1 MHRRDRVLWALAVI
15 LSLALLTAPALWNG
29 FPLLQWDTGGYL
41 ARWYEGFLVVS
52 RAAPY
57 GLMLTASAPFAFWP
71 VMALQAGLTIW
82 VLALVLRTHGFT
94 NRPLLLLGIIAALSL
109 LTTLPWLTSILLTDI
124 YCGLAV
130 LGLYL
135 LLLRGDGL
143 SRAEQAGLILTIA
156 LGASMHSATFAVIT
170 ALMAPAVLVCRLAP
184 RRLPKTRLWQG
195 ALALAL
201 GAALVFAGNYV
212 VAKRLAWT
220 PGGIPLSFG
229 RMLQSGIV
237 KKYLDAHCPDPHL
250 KLCAYKDELPQDA
263 DVWFWANPIFDK
275 LGRFAGMNDEMERIA
290 LGCLAEYPGL
300 QIKSAFDDTL
310 RQLLAVHTGEGVLNV
325 LWHTYGIIERFTPAL
340 APAMHT
346 ARQQRGEIS
355 FTAINAVH
363 YPLALLAMALLPFIV
378 LLAYLERLP
387 LGLGELAAGCALA
400 LLANA
405 FVCGVL
411 ANPHDRY
418 GARVVWLASLVVALA
433 GVCLVERVFART
445 RRRAPAPEPLF
456 Y

>member
-1 MHRRDRVLWALAVI
+1 MHSRDRALWVLAVI
-15 LSLALLTAPALWNG
+15 LSLALLMAPALWNG

-57 GLMLTASAPFAFWP
+57 GLMLTAAAPLAFWP
-71 VMALQAGLTIW
+71 VVALQAGLTIW

-94 NRPLLLLGIIAALSL
+94 NRPLLLLGVIAALSL

-135 LLLRGDGL
+135 LLLRGDSLTRGE
-143 SRAEQAGLILTIA
+143 RAGLILTIA
-156 LGASMHSATFAVIT
+156 LGTSMHSATFAVIA
-170 ALMAPAVLVCRLAP
+170 ALIVPAAIFWRLAP
-184 RRLPKTRLWQG
+184 KRLPSRRLWQS

-237 KKYLDAHCPDPHL
+237 KKYLDAHCPDPRL

-263 DVWFWANPIFDK
+263 DAWFWASPIFDK
-275 LGRFAGMNDEMERIA
+275 LGRFAGMDDEMERIA
-290 LGCLAEYPGL
+290 LGCLAEYPWL
-300 QIKSAFDDTL
+300 QVKSAFDDTL

-325 LWHTYGIIERFTPAL
+325 LWHTYGIIERFTPDL
-340 APAMHT
+340 APAMHA

-355 FTAINAVH
+355 FATINTVH
-363 YPLALLAMALLPFIV
+363 YPLALVAMALLPLIA
-378 LLAYLERLP
+378 LLAYLEWLP
-387 LGLGELAAGCALA
+387 LGLGELAASCALA

-418 GARVVWLASLVVALA
+418 GARMVWLAAFAVALA
-433 GVCLVERVFART
+433 GVRLIERVFART
-445 RRRAPAPEPLF
+445 RPRASSPEPLF